1 MDNMRPFFSEANM
14 KLYESTNSGESTIS
28 NIETTQIAQIANYE
42 SCEIITKEQY
52 TQFES
57 LGESMNLLD
66 LDEDFNG

>member
-1 MDNMRPFFSEANM
+1 MTNPS
-14 KLYESTNSGESTIS
+14 ESTLES
-28 NIETTQIAQIANYE
+28 AQIDNNE